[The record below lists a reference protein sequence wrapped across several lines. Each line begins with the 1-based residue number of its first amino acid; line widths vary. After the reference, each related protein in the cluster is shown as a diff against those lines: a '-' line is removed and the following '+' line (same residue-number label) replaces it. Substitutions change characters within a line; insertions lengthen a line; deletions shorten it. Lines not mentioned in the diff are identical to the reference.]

1 MYSVSMFRI
10 LKRIR
15 FAIPKLLKI
24 ENLMCCN
31 YPSSD
36 DNLYALTHT
45 AYVQLNVLR
54 GISLAYAKIFIVNYS

>member
-1 MYSVSMFRI
+1 
-10 LKRIR
+10 
-15 FAIPKLLKI
+15 
-24 ENLMCCN
+24 MCCN

-36 DNLYALTHT
+36 DTLYALTHT